1 MRFCKFIVFISAIG
15 YTDAT
20 TNFEASSDEV
30 EIDTKREVYY
40 LTGHVKLTIK
50 DKIFKAQKI
59 IVKMNGK
66 NPKEIVATGNV
77 IYTDEHNKVIAQR
90 CHSDM
95 TKVKFSQ
102 NVSIIGKE
110 FGRIDADSVIY
121 DINTRKTCIYSNK
134 RVRLVL
140 DKRLEDKIANHEIR
154 NKKHN

>member
-15 YTDAT
+15 YAEAA

-40 LTGHVKLTIK
+40 LTGHVTVKIK
-50 DKIFKAQKI
+50 NKVFKAQKI
-59 IVKMNGK
+59 IIKMNGK
-66 NPKEIVATGNV
+66 TPKDIVATGNV
-77 IYTDEHNKVIAQR
+77 IYTDEHNKVIAKR
-90 CHSDM
+90 CYSDM

-110 FGRIDADSVIY
+110 FGRIEADSVIY
-121 DINTRKTCIYSNK
+121 DINTRKTCIYSKN